1 MSCAKNGFLNGTR
14 SSGPSVVLMP
24 TPEEKKAFLE
34 SVVRSRGYAH
44 RYHRLLAEHDLEVLK
59 ATHEAPT
66 AFYARDRI
74 LTKGEKELLLV
85 VIFTCARAAPYIIQA
100 HIRKALAFGI
110 KPREL
115 LEALEMTLLD
125 AGKVAFETGLMAW
138 EAVVTQQEQEKQG
151 QQQ

>member
-1 MSCAKNGFLNGTR
+1 
-14 SSGPSVVLMP
+14 MP
-24 TPEEKKAFLE
+24 TQEEKRAFLE

-66 AFYARDRI
+66 AFYARERI
-74 LTKGEKELLLV
+74 LSKGEKELLLV

-100 HIRKALAFGI
+100 HIRKALAFGV
-110 KPREL
+110 KPREI

-125 AGKVAFETGLMAW
+125 AGKAAFENGLLAW
-138 EAVVTQQEQEKQG
+138 EAVTQTDQDKPA
-151 QQQ
+151 

>member
-1 MSCAKNGFLNGTR
+1 
-14 SSGPSVVLMP
+14 MP
-24 TPEEKKAFLE
+24 TPEEKRAFLE

-44 RYHRLLAEHDLEVLK
+44 RYHRLLAEHDLDVLK

-74 LTKGEKELLLV
+74 LTKAEKELLLV
-85 VIFTCARAAPYIIQA
+85 VIFTCVRATPYIIQA
-100 HIRKALAFGI
+100 HIRKALSFGV

-125 AGKVAFETGLMAW
+125 AGKQAFENGLLAW
-138 EAVVTQQEQEKQG
+138 EAVVADQGKEK
-151 QQQ
+151 

>member
-1 MSCAKNGFLNGTR
+1 
-14 SSGPSVVLMP
+14 MP
-24 TPEEKKAFLE
+24 TAEEKRAFLE

-66 AFYARDRI
+66 AFYARERI
-74 LTKGEKELLLV
+74 LSKGEKELLLV

-100 HIRKALAFGI
+100 HIRKALAFGV
-110 KPREL
+110 KPREI

-125 AGKVAFETGLMAW
+125 AGKAAFENGLLAW
-138 EAVVTQQEQEKQG
+138 EAVADKPDQEKTA
-151 QQQ
+151 

>member
-1 MSCAKNGFLNGTR
+1 
-14 SSGPSVVLMP
+14 MP
-24 TPEEKKAFLE
+24 TPEEKRAFLE

-66 AFYARDRI
+66 AFYARERI
-74 LTKGEKELLLV
+74 LSKGEKELLLV

-100 HIRKALAFGI
+100 HIRKALAFGV
-110 KPREL
+110 KPRDI

-125 AGKVAFETGLMAW
+125 AGKAAFENGLLAW
-138 EAVVTQQEQEKQG
+138 EAVAAQTDQEKTA
-151 QQQ
+151 